1 MKIKKILI
9 LSLVVNAVLFS
20 AMGYIATQSWEPRPQ
35 PPLLRFIT
43 NSVPTTAEVVVP
55 EPLVDASVVEAAAQ

>member
-1 MKIKKILI
+1 MKLKKILV
-9 LSLVVNAVLFS
+9 LSLAINAVLLS

-43 NSVPTTAEVVVP
+43 NAVPETVEVPVPGETTATV
-55 EPLVDASVVEAAAQ
+55 AN